1 MKMRLMKKFGV
12 CLLTGVMTVGLLA
25 GCGASSSGT
34 ASGGSSSSK
43 IMLVTTD
50 RDDAYRK
57 LLMDGIVQ
65 AVSEAGVALDEED
78 CGNDVEAQ
86 VEAVRKAAEDGYGA
100 VICRLADA
108 STAAQ
113 IELAAGN
120 LPVIYVNN
128 QPDESALSPDK
139 YMYVASNETE
149 SGKDQAEYVIQKL
162 GKKDMNIIIM
172 EGEKGHSATVART
185 AAVKNTL
192 TDNGITYNVVFMDY
206 ANWSDTEARQKLNLF
221 FRTGQSVDAI
231 FCNNDTMALGAVEA
245 LKDNG
250 LDPAQ
255 IPVTG
260 VDATADGCKS
270 IQDGEMAFTVFQ
282 NANGQAAK
290 AIEIA
295 TALAS
300 GKSAK
305 GIEGVSDDL
314 LYGWVPFEA
323 VDASNVADY
332 MN

>member
-12 CLLTGVMTVGLLA
+12 CLLTGVMTVVLLA
-25 GCGASSSGT
+25 GCGASSGSS
-34 ASGGSSSSK
+34 SGGSASK
-43 IMLVTTD
+43 IMFVTTD
-50 RDDAYRK
+50 TEDAYRK
-57 LLMDGIVQ
+57 LLTDGMAQ
-65 AVSEAGVALDEED
+65 AASDAGVTMDKVE

-86 VEAVRKAAEDGYGA
+86 VEATRKAAEGGYGA
-100 VICRLADA
+100 VICRLADS
-108 STAAQ
+108 STAPQ

-128 QPDESALSPDK
+128 QPDESALSADK

>member
-1 MKMRLMKKFGV
+1 MKMRIMKKISA
-12 CLLTGVMTVGLLA
+12 CLLTGAMAVSLFSA
-25 GCGASSSGT
+25 CGASS
-34 ASGGSSSSK
+34 AGSSGSNSSK
-43 IMLVTTD
+43 IMFVTTD
-50 RDDAYRK
+50 TEDAYRK
-57 LLMDGIVQ
+57 LLTEGM
-65 AVSEAGVALDEED
+65 AKAASEAGVTMDEVD

-86 VEAVRKAAEDGYGA
+86 VEATRKAASGGYGA
-100 VICRLADA
+100 VICRLADS
-108 STAAQ
+108 STAPQ

-128 QPDESALSPDK
+128 QPDESALSADK
-139 YMYVASNETE
+139 YMYVASDETE
-149 SGKDQAEYVIQKL
+149 SGKDQAEYVINKL
-162 GKKDMNIIIM
+162 GKSEMNIIIL

-192 TDNGITYNVVFMDY
+192 TDNGIKYNVVFQDY

-260 VDATADGCKS
+260 VDATADGCAS
-270 IQDGEMAFTVFQ
+270 IKAGEMAFTVFQ